1 MTSLNNTLIN
11 IIKDHSGMN
20 LFEVNGNEIAD
31 ILKKNKIKFNNV
43 NFESKISSGNML
55 ILSIKDSDIVNCYN
69 KLGKLLLTFEKGV
82 IIVRKITTQ
91 DYLTDSHNKI
101 MSLGF
106 IMFSKVNKDNLFY
119 FVYVYNISNYKKTP
133 DWLNNE
139 NWANPELWEK

>member
-20 LFEVNGNEIAD
+20 LFEDNGNEIAN